1 MSKTFQQWQD
11 MAQRL
16 SIEGRAFINGEFCD
30 ATGGHTFD
38 CISPIDGRLLA
49 KVANSQGADVDRAVS
64 VARHSFNQGA
74 WSRISPR
81 ERKAVLLRWAQLLR
95 DNSDELAL
103 LDTLDAGK
111 TITDTSTGDIP
122 CVIYCLE
129 WFAEA
134 IDKVSGEVINT
145 DPSFLGTVT
154 REPIGVVAAVVPWN
168 YPLLMASWKFAPA
181 LAAGN
186 SVIIKPSEKSP
197 LSILKAAQLGHQAG
211 LPAGVFQ
218 VLPGAGDVGNHL
230 SLHKDVDCL
239 AFTGSGGTG
248 RKIMHNA
255 ADSNLKRV
263 WLELG
268 GKSPNIILKDCP
280 DLKRAAS
287 SAAFGIFANAGQ
299 VCSAGSRVLVHRDL
313 MPAFL
318 DHLKEATA
326 NFKAGNPLDPDTTMG
341 ALVDEIQLNRVLGYI
356 DRGRAEAKLLMGGT
370 RSSPA
375 AGGFYVEPTI
385 FSCTDS
391 QPAIAREEIFG
402 PVLSVIPFD
411 TKEEAIAIAN
421 ASEYGLAAAVWSADI
436 GTAHEM
442 GRQLRAGTVW
452 INCYDEIVDMNFPFG
467 GYKQSGNGRDN
478 SLHALEKYT
487 EIKST
492 IMRLR

>member
-1 MSKTFQQWQD
+1 MSKTFKQWQE
-11 MAQRL
+11 MAATL
-16 SIEGRAFINGEFCD
+16 KIESRAFINGEFTN
-30 ATGGHTFD
+30 ATNNKTFPS
-38 CISPIDGRLLA
+38 ISPIDGRHL
-49 KVANSQGADVDRAVS
+49 ADVASAQSEDVERAVQA
-64 VARHSFNQGA
+64 ARSSFNSGV
-74 WSRISPR
+74 WSQISPR

-95 DNSDELAL
+95 EHNDELAL
-103 LDTLDAGK
+103 LDTIDAGK

-134 IDKVSGEVINT
+134 IDKVSGEVIQT
-145 DPSFLGTVT
+145 DPSFLGMVT
-154 REPIGVVAAVVPWN
+154 REPIGVVAAIVPWN
-168 YPLLMASWKFAPA
+168 YPLLMAAWKFAPA

-197 LSILKAAQLGHQAG
+197 LSILKAAQLAHEAG
-211 LPAGVFQ
+211 IPAGVFQ
-218 VLPGAGDVGNHL
+218 VLPGAGDVGNIL
-230 SLHKDVDCL
+230 SLHKDIDCL

-280 DLKRAAS
+280 DLQRAAN
-287 SAAFGIFANAGQ
+287 AASFGIFANAGQ
-299 VCSAGSRVLVHRDL
+299 VCSAGSRVLVHHDL
-313 MPAFL
+313 KGLFL
-318 DHLKEATA
+318 DYLQEATA

-356 DRGRAEAKLLMGGT
+356 ERGRTEAKLIAGGS
-370 RSSPA
+370 RAAPA

-385 FSCTDS
+385 FSCS
-391 QPAIAREEIFG
+391 NNQPAIAREEIFG

-411 TKEEAIAIAN
+411 TTEEAIAIAN

-478 SLHALEKYT
+478 SIHALEKYT
-487 EIKST
+487 ELKST
-492 IMRLR
+492 ILRLR

>member
-1 MSKTFQQWQD
+1 MSLKKWQD
-11 MAQRL
+11 MADAL
-16 SIEGRAFINGEFCD
+16 AIESRAFIDGEFTD
-30 ATGGHTFD
+30 ACNGNTFA
-38 CISPIDGRLLA
+38 CISPIDGRHLA
-49 KVANSQGADVDRAVS
+49 NVANSQSPDVERAVGA
-64 VARHSFNQGA
+64 ARQSFNSGV
-74 WSRISPR
+74 WSQISPR
-81 ERKAVLLRWAQLLR
+81 ERKTVLLRWAQLMR
-95 DNSDELAL
+95 EHSDELAL
-103 LDTLDAGK
+103 LDSIDAGK
-111 TITDTSTGDIP
+111 TITDTTTGDIP

-134 IDKVSGEVINT
+134 IDKISGEVIPT
-145 DPSFLGTVT
+145 DPSFLGMVT
-154 REPIGVVAAVVPWN
+154 REPIGVVAAIVPWN
-168 YPLLMASWKFAPA
+168 YPLLMAAWKFAPA

-197 LSILKAAQLGHQAG
+197 LSILKAAQLARQAG
-211 LPAGVFQ
+211 VPKGVFQ
-218 VLPGAGDVGNHL
+218 VLPGAGEVGNIL
-230 SLHKDVDCL
+230 SLHNDVDCL

-248 RKIMHNA
+248 RKIMRNA

-280 DLKRAAS
+280 DLQRAAS
-287 SAAFGIFANAGQ
+287 AAAYGIFANAGQ
-299 VCSAGSRVLVHRDL
+299 VCSAGSRVLVHCDL
-313 MPAFL
+313 KEKFL
-318 DHLKEATA
+318 DYLQQATA
-326 NFKAGNPLDPDTTMG
+326 NFKAGNPLDPDTSMG
-341 ALVDEIQLNRVLGYI
+341 ALVDELQMNRVLGYI
-356 DRGRAEAKLLMGGT
+356 ERGRAEAHLLMGGS
-370 RSSPA
+370 RA
-375 AGGFYVEPTI
+375 APVATGFYVEPTI

-391 QPAIAREEIFG
+391 QPSIAREEIFG

-411 TKEEAIAIAN
+411 SSDEAIAIAN

-442 GRQLRAGTVW
+442 GRKLRAGTVW

-487 EIKST
+487 ELKST

>member
-1 MSKTFQQWQD
+1 MSLKKWQD
-11 MAQRL
+11 MADAL
-16 SIEGRAFINGEFCD
+16 AIESRAFIDGEFTD
-30 ATGGHTFD
+30 ACNGNTFA
-38 CISPIDGRLLA
+38 CISPIDGRHLA
-49 KVANSQGADVDRAVS
+49 NVANSQSPDVERAVGA
-64 VARHSFNQGA
+64 ARQSFNSGV
-74 WSRISPR
+74 WSQISPR
-81 ERKAVLLRWAQLLR
+81 ERKTVLLRWAQLMR
-95 DNSDELAL
+95 EHSDELAL
-103 LDTLDAGK
+103 LDSIDAGK
-111 TITDTSTGDIP
+111 TITDTTTGDIP

-134 IDKVSGEVINT
+134 IDKISGEVIPT
-145 DPSFLGTVT
+145 DPSFLGMVT
-154 REPIGVVAAVVPWN
+154 REPIGVVAAIVPWN
-168 YPLLMASWKFAPA
+168 YPLLMAAWKFAPA

-197 LSILKAAQLGHQAG
+197 LSILKAAQLAQQAG
-211 LPAGVFQ
+211 LPNGVFQ
-218 VLPGAGDVGNHL
+218 VLPGAGEVGNIL
-230 SLHKDVDCL
+230 SLHNDVDCL

-248 RKIMHNA
+248 RKIMRNA

-280 DLKRAAS
+280 DLQRAAS
-287 SAAFGIFANAGQ
+287 AAAYGIFANAGQ
-299 VCSAGSRVLVHRDL
+299 VCSAGSRVLVHCDL
-313 MPAFL
+313 KEKFL
-318 DHLKEATA
+318 DYLQQATA
-326 NFKAGNPLDPDTTMG
+326 NFKAGNPLDPDTSMG
-341 ALVDEIQLNRVLGYI
+341 ALVDELQMNRVLGYI
-356 DRGRAEAKLLMGGT
+356 ERGRAEAHLLMGGS
-370 RSSPA
+370 RA
-375 AGGFYVEPTI
+375 APVATGFYVEPTI

-391 QPAIAREEIFG
+391 QPSIAREEIFG

-411 TKEEAIAIAN
+411 SSDEAIAIAN

-442 GRQLRAGTVW
+442 GRKLRAGTVW

-487 EIKST
+487 ELKST

>member
-1 MSKTFQQWQD
+1 MSKTFKQWQEL
-11 MAQRL
+11 AKGL
-16 SIEGRAFINGEFCD
+16 KIEARAFIDGEF
-30 ATGGHTFD
+30 TGTSGGKTFP
-38 CISPIDGRLLA
+38 CISPIDGKHLA
-49 KVANSQGADVDRAVS
+49 DVACAQSADVDRAVRA
-64 VARHSFNQGA
+64 ARSSFNSGV
-74 WSRISPR
+74 WSQISPR
-81 ERKAVLLRWAQLLR
+81 ERKAVLLRWARLLEQH
-95 DNSDELAL
+95 NDELAAL
-103 LDTLDAGK
+103 ETIDAGK

-122 CVIYCLE
+122 CVVYCLE

-134 IDKVSGEVINT
+134 IDKVHGEVIGT
-145 DPSFLGTVT
+145 DPAFLGMVT

-168 YPLLMASWKFAPA
+168 YPLLMAAWKFAPA

-197 LSILKAAQLGHQAG
+197 LSILKAAQLASEAG
-211 LPAGVFQ
+211 IPKGVFQ
-218 VLPGAGDVGNHL
+218 VLPGFGDVGAQL

-239 AFTGSGGTG
+239 AFTGSGPTG

-280 DLKRAAS
+280 DLERAANS
-287 SAAFGIFANAGQ
+287 SAYGIFANAGQ
-299 VCSAGSRVLVHRDL
+299 VCSAGSRVLVQRDVL
-313 MPAFL
+313 PEFL
-318 DHLKEATA
+318 QHLKTAAA
-326 NFKAGNPLDPDTTMG
+326 NFKAGNPLDPDTTVG
-341 ALVDEIQLNRVLGYI
+341 ALVDEIQLKRVLSYI
-356 DRGRAEAKLLMGGT
+356 DKGNAEASLVLGGV
-370 RSSPA
+370 RSAPE

-385 FSCTDS
+385 FSCADAK
-391 QPAIAREEIFG
+391 PAIACEEIFG

-411 TKEEAIAIAN
+411 TNEEAIAMAN

-436 GTAHEM
+436 ATAHEM
-442 GRQLRAGTVW
+442 GRALRAGTVW